1 MGWGGG
7 GEHEKVFKNHND
19 RNSYDFKNGQK
30 FHKGPVIRRTTE
42 TIEALVFSQVNFKK
56 VILLSELIGLW
67 SLSSPQAL
75 IKHG

>member
-1 MGWGGG
+1 MGGVGKHG
-7 GEHEKVFKNHND
+7 KVFKNHND
-19 RNSYDFKNGQK
+19 HNSYDFKNGQK